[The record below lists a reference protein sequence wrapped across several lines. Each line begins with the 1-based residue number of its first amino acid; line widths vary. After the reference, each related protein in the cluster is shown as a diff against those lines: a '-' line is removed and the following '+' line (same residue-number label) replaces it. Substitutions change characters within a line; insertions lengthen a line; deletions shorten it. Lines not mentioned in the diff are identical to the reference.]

1 MLFAN
6 CKQRPEESGMQQNDL
21 EVTYSKLRIIK
32 LQKAWIFIISLW
44 SIQMLTE
51 HCSAASF
58 PPDCDLKVLP
68 SRPTMLSALLHLIL
82 QHLSLKIF
90 KSKSAKWKSAQQFK
104 TNFSCLIIFRH
115 TEEGWLHKV
124 SSIEKMPLNCQSCV
138 FQRDFHY
145 TVKACPLV
153 SR

>member
-1 MLFAN
+1 MSCGIRDARKWLSLA
-6 CKQRPEESGMQQNDL
+6 
-21 EVTYSKLRIIK
+21 VAYSKLRFIK
-32 LQKAWIFIISLW
+32 LRKAWAIEHSL
-44 SIQMLTE
+44 SVYDPFR
-51 HCSAASF
+51 CSAASF
-58 PPDCDLKVLP
+58 PPDFELKVLQ

-90 KSKSAKWKSAQQFK
+90 MRKSAKWKSAQQFK

>member
-1 MLFAN
+1 
-6 CKQRPEESGMQQNDL
+6 
-21 EVTYSKLRIIK
+21 
-32 LQKAWIFIISLW
+32 
-44 SIQMLTE
+44 
-51 HCSAASF
+51 
-58 PPDCDLKVLP
+58 
-68 SRPTMLSALLHLIL
+68 MLSALLHLIL

-153 SR
+153 SQRIYSAKNRYSLIFTTNSFDYIFITDFWYFVHSFQKEHLLARALVICFIWNFWESKGWKLVTVIPITT